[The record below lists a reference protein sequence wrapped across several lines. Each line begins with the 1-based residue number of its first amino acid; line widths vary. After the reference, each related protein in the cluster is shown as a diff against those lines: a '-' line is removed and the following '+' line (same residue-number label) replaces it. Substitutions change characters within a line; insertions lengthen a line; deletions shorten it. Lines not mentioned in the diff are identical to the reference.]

1 MGLRILDRAFSAGE
15 LTPEL
20 FGRVDFDKFQ
30 EGLATCRN
38 FITLPHGPAANR
50 TGTEFVAE
58 VKNSA
63 IVTRLIQFTYN
74 SNQAFAIELGAGY
87 FRWHFAAGTLL
98 YADGA
103 AWSGATAYN
112 IGDISKSGGINYY
125 CTVAHTNQVPPNA
138 GFWYAMPTAP
148 NIYEIPNS
156 FAAAD
161 IMDVHYVQSSDVL
174 TLVHPNYPVQELRR
188 YGATNWQVSQ
198 PAFTSP
204 ANPLTGVAVVAAPA
218 SGAVSYSYVVTAVAT
233 TNLQQTLASSVVSAA
248 NDLTVAGNK
257 NTISWTDPSP
267 AGTNI
272 RYNVYKLSQGLYGY
286 IGQAGGSPFVDANIL
301 PDVTNT
307 PPINTVG
314 FNDAVGNYPS
324 AVSYYEQRRSF
335 GGTANKPQNLWLT
348 RSGTESDLSYSIPV
362 RDDNRIAF
370 RIAAREAS
378 AIRHIVPAASLLL
391 MTASCEWRVTSINS
405 DALTPSTINVKP
417 QSYNGANNVAPIV
430 VSNIILYAAA
440 RGGHI
445 REMSYAFQANGYLTN
460 DICLLA
466 PHLFDYNTITDM
478 AYCKGPI
485 PILWCVSSTGQLLG
499 MTYVPEQRISA
510 WHRHDTGISD
520 VFESICIITENSEDF
535 LYTVVRRTIN
545 GVSKR
550 YIERLHTR
558 LYTTLADAF
567 YVDCGATYTGAPT
580 NSVTGLT
587 WLNGM
592 TVNILADGA
601 VQPPQ
606 VVTANTITLPIGV
619 TASKIT
625 VGLPIVADLQTM
637 PVAAQIDSGY
647 GQGRP
652 KNVNKIWLRVYR
664 SSGIYAGPDVNHL
677 VAVKQR
683 TTETYGNAPNLVSD
697 EIELVLDNAW
707 GYSGQVSVRQVDP
720 LPLDIASMTLELAVG
735 G

>member
-15 LTPEL
+15 LTQEL

-30 EGLATCRN
+30 EGLAVCRN

-50 TGTEFVAE
+50 TGTEFVCE
-58 VKNSA
+58 VKTSA
-63 IVTRLIQFTYN
+63 VVTRVIQFTYN

-87 FRWHFAAGTLL
+87 FRWHFSAGNLL
-98 YADGA
+98 YTDGA
-103 AWSGATAYN
+103 AWSSATAYKV
-112 IGDISKSGGINYY
+112 GDITKSGGLNYY
-125 CTVAHTNQVPPNA
+125 CILGNTNQAPPSA
-138 GFWYAMPTAP
+138 AYWYAMPTAP
-148 NIYEIPNS
+148 NVYEIPNN
-156 FAAAD
+156 FAASD
-161 IMDVHYVQSSDVL
+161 IMDIHYVQSSDVL

-188 YGATNWQVSQ
+188 LGATNWQVSQ
-198 PAFTSP
+198 PAFSSP
-204 ANPLTGVAVVAAPA
+204 VNPLTGVAAVASPA
-218 SGAVSYSYVVTAVAT
+218 SGTPIASYVVTAVAT
-233 TNLQQTLASSVVSAA
+233 TNLQQTVMSSVVTAT
-248 NDLTVAGNK
+248 NDLTVVGNK
-257 NTISWTDPSP
+257 NTISWTDPSI

-324 AVSYYEQRRSF
+324 AVSYYEQRRCF
-335 GGTANKPQNLWLT
+335 AGTTNKPQNLWMT
-348 RSGTESDLSYSIPV
+348 RSATESDLSYSIPV

-405 DALTPSTINVKP
+405 DALTPTTINVKP

-466 PHLFDYNTITDM
+466 PHLFDYQTILDM

-485 PILWCVSSTGQLLG
+485 PILWCVSSSGQLLG
-499 MTYVPEQRISA
+499 MTYVPEQKITA
-510 WHRHDTGISD
+510 WHKHDTGIAD
-520 VFESICIITENSEDF
+520 VFESICVITENNEDF
-535 LYTVVRRTIN
+535 LYTVIRRVIN
-545 GVSKR
+545 GVTKR

-558 LYTTLADAF
+558 LYSTLADAF
-567 YVDCGATYTGAPT
+567 YVDCGATYVGTPA
-580 NSVTGLT
+580 NSISGLT

-592 TVNILADGA
+592 TVSILADGA
-601 VQPPQ
+601 VQPQQ
-606 VVTANTITLPIGV
+606 VVTANSITLPVGV

-625 VGLPIVADLQTM
+625 VGLPITADLQTM
-637 PVAAQIDSGY
+637 PVAAQIDGGF

-664 SSGIYAGPDVNHL
+664 SSGIFAGPDFKNL

-683 TTETYGNAPNLVSD
+683 TTENYGTAPNLVSD
-697 EIELVLDNAW
+697 EIELVLNNAW
-707 GYSGQVSVRQVDP
+707 GYSGQVSIRQVDP
-720 LPLDIASMTLELAVG
+720 LPLDLASMTLELAIG